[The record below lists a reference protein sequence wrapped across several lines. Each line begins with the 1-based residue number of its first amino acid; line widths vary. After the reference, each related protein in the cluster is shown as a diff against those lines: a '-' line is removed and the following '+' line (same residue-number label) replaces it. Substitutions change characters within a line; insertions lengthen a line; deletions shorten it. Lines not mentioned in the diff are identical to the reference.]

1 MYGGQYFSTP
11 RKDARAPAALLIDK
25 DHPTSPAMP
34 ASTRSWVPV
43 PGDAAEPRVFV
54 IESDEDPRRSHS
66 ETSTALPRGLGDF
79 RDTIKFEPEPA

>member
-1 MYGGQYFSTP
+1 
-11 RKDARAPAALLIDK
+11 
-25 DHPTSPAMP
+25 
-34 ASTRSWVPV
+34 VPV